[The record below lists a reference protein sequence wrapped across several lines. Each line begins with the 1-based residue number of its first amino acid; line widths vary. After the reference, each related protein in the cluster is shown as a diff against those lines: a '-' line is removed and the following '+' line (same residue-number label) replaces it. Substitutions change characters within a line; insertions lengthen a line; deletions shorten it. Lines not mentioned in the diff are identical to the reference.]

1 MNYVFKKKAQK
12 FYQKILK
19 ANSTVDDFKSK
30 MLCYFLVLLILSN
43 KTFKPFL
50 IHFKS
55 RLYDTKEHE
64 LVTIQLHNAKEIS
77 ENQNLTF

>member
-1 MNYVFKKKAQK
+1 MYLKKKAQK

-30 MLCYFLVLLILSN
+30 MFCYFLVLLILSN

-55 RLYDTKEHE
+55 RPYDTKEHE